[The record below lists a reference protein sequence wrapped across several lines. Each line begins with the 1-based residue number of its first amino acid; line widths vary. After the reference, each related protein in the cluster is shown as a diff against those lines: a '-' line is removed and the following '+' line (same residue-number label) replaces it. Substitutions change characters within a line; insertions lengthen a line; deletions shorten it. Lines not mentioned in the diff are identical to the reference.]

1 MSSSVLS
8 TLTGLADD
16 GAMDGSPSSPRG
28 GGPSRRRSFT
38 PTQKLEYLAAYE
50 AACERGEGGAY
61 LRREGL
67 YSSLISEWR
76 RLRDAGVLEGRGPG
90 DRVGRPSA
98 EQAEIGRLRREL
110 ADRERRLATT
120 ETALEIMGKAHA
132 LLEQISEGAETEQH
146 APRRRKR

>member
-1 MSSSVLS
+1 MVL
-8 TLTGLADD
+8 LRLHVPVVRRVGDR
-16 GAMDGSPSSPRG
+16 SPPA
-28 GGPSRRRSFT
+28 
-38 PTQKLEYLAAYE
+38 QKLEHLSAYE
-50 AACERGEGGAY
+50 KACERSEGGAY

-76 RLRDAGVLEGRGPG
+76 RLRDAGVLEGKRPG
-90 DRVGRPSA
+90 ARVGRPSA

-132 LLEQISEGAETEQH
+132 LLEQISESAETEQP
-146 APRRRKR
+146 APRRPKR